1 MHRRIFSSL
10 KLTCSSSTDHHRPHL
25 RLSIHHPRQAIHR
38 HHLRRSI
45 RYRRFIRSHS
55 TPFLDH
61 IITTTIITIIT
72 IITTITTIDFTAAN
86 QQVGS
91 LIDIGLM
98 VF

>member
-10 KLTCSSSTDHHRPHL
+10 KLTYSSSTDHHRPHP

-61 IITTTIITIIT
+61 IITTTITIIT
-72 IITTITTIDFTAAN
+72 IITTTTIDFMAAN
-86 QQVGS
+86 EQAGR